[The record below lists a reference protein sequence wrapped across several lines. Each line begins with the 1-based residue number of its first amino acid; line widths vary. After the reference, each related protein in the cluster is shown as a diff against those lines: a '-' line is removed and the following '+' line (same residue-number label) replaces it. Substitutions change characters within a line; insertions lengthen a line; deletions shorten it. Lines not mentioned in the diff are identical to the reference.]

1 LSETKQSKI
10 KINRDRLLRILSM
23 CLAVRKRGTD
33 PFDVEVKKTLDTM
46 RRLLPEWELPVDFNL
61 DIHTLGQIAN
71 IVELQGKWLRLRS
84 TSLYVDPIL
93 IELKLRLLDEDML
106 TRIFQRSWSP
116 IVTFERMT
124 PRRLKEAID
133 YWNQLPTI
141 DERTAVDLIDMQEI
155 GSITKEDLLESNIMY
170 EEEFQGSMLN
180 MWEAL
185 KASTNNEG
193 RVDYWS
199 FIKADTFDETVKRAY
214 LASFMVTYGYA
225 SIEQDHLEEETYL
238 IPFEEQKEDS
248 EFQGKSVTIPIDY
261 EQWRKIR
268 RK

>member
-1 LSETKQSKI
+1 
-10 KINRDRLLRILSM
+10 M

-33 PFDVEVKKTLDTM
+33 PFEVEVKKTLELM
-46 RRLLPEWELPVDFNL
+46 RRFLTDWELPTDFTL

-71 IVELQGKWLRLRS
+71 IVELQGKWLKLRS

-93 IELKLRLLDEDML
+93 IELKLRLLDADML

-116 IVTFERMT
+116 IVSFERMT
-124 PRRLKEAID
+124 PQRLKEGVD

-141 DERTAVDLIDMQEI
+141 DERMTVDLIDMQEI

-180 MWEAL
+180 MWEEL
-185 KASTNNEG
+185 KANTDHEG

-199 FIKADTFDETVKRAY
+199 FIKADTFDETVRRAY

-225 SIEQDHLEEETYL
+225 SIEQDPLEEETYL
-238 IPFEEQKEDS
+238 VPFEEPKEDS
-248 EFQGKSVTIPIDY
+248 EIQGKSVTIPIDY
-261 EQWRKIR
+261 EKWRKIR

>member
-1 LSETKQSKI
+1 MSDNKQSKI
-10 KINRDRLLRILSM
+10 RINRDRLLRILSM
-23 CLAVRKRGTD
+23 CLAVRRRGTD
-33 PFDVEVKKTLDTM
+33 PFEVEVKNTLETM
-46 RRLLPEWELPVDFNL
+46 RNLLPDWELPTDFSL

-71 IVELQGKWLRLRS
+71 IVELQGKWLKLRS

-93 IELKLRLLDEDML
+93 IELKLRLLDTEML
-106 TRIFQRSWSP
+106 TIIFQRSWYP
-116 IVTFERMT
+116 IVQFERMT
-124 PRRLKEAID
+124 PQRLKEAID
-133 YWNQLPTI
+133 YWNQLPTL
-141 DERTAVDLIDMQEI
+141 DEKMTVDLVEIQEI

-180 MWEAL
+180 MWKEL
-185 KASTNNEG
+185 KASASDEG

-225 SIEQDHLEEETYL
+225 SVEQNPLEEETYL
-238 IPFEEQKEDS
+238 IPFEEPKEDS
-248 EFQGKSVTIPIDY
+248 DIQGKSVIIPIDY
-261 EQWRKIR
+261 EQWKKLR